1 MKNKSP
7 LSFCFDI
14 FYPLVIVL
22 SSISETAFDVLVL
35 CVLLRIPD
43 ADDKTLQT
51 VAYTALLLAAWI
63 KPTFKS

>member
-7 LSFCFDI
+7 FSFCFHI

-22 SSISETAFDVLVL
+22 SCIFETAFDVLVL

-43 ADDKTLQT
+43 AVDKTLQT
-51 VAYTALLLAAWI
+51 VAYTALLLAAWT
-63 KPTFKS
+63 KPTFES